1 MKNGFLK
8 LANVTPRVYLGSV
21 CDNINEIKKALK
33 NIDADIVTF
42 PELAVT
48 GYSLGDLFYASD
60 IINEAEV
67 AIKDFLNTNK
77 FNGIVIM
84 GAPVKIDNA
93 LYNCA
98 IVIQKDVILGIVP
111 KTFLPNFG
119 EFREK
124 RWFKSDYDFD
134 SVIYADLEVPF
145 GNIKFIDEYNKV
157 KFGVEICYD
166 MFAPISMS
174 SIYAING
181 CNLIFNIAASDEVV
195 GKDSSRRSFIQSKS
209 KECACIYSYTS
220 TGLTDSTSTCLFGG
234 ARVVAANGKLLNSA
248 ELYKMDT
255 DIMYTICDIDK
266 INYARDRFIALNDS
280 IGVVDT
286 YIQNVFFTLPEK
298 EYLPIVDQ
306 TPYVPKENIKE
317 SFETIAN
324 ILELALARRIEV
336 TNSKTVVVGISGGL
350 DSTLTLLT
358 AYKAFKRLKKDVK
371 DIIAITM
378 PGLGTSTR
386 TKTNADVLMETLGVT
401 RREISIEKAV
411 LGHFKDINHDENDIN
426 VTYENAQARIRTLI
440 LMNVANDNGGI
451 VLGTGDMSEIALGW
465 ATYNGDQMSMY
476 NTNCN
481 IPKTL
486 VRFMVK
492 AYADYEFKNCKDTL
506 YDIIATPISPELKKD
521 QKTEDS
527 VGKYEINDFIL
538 YNYLENGYTVDK
550 ISYLLG
556 KAFDI
561 DSSSYIKNFF
571 NRFYSQQ
578 FKREASPDGIRVF
591 DMALDPRSGF
601 VMPSDVVRRIK

>member
-21 CDNINEIKKALK
+21 CDNIKEIKKALK

-67 AIKDFLNTNK
+67 AIKDFLSTNK

-98 IVIQKDVILGIVP
+98 LVIQKDVILGIVP

-181 CNLIFNIAASDEVV
+181 CNMIFNIAASDEVV

-209 KECACIYSYTS
+209 KECCAIYSYTS
-220 TGLTDSTSTCLFGG
+220 TGLTDSTSTCIFGG

-255 DIMYTICDIDK
+255 NIMYTICDIDK

-286 YIQNVFFTLPEK
+286 YIQTVFFTLPEK
-298 EYLPIVDQ
+298 EYLPAIDQ

-506 YDIIATPISPELKKD
+506 YDIIDTPISPELNKD

-538 YNYLENGYTVDK
+538 YNYLENGYTTDK
-550 ISYLLG
+550 ISYLLE

-578 FKREASPDGIRVF
+578 FKREASPDGVRVF